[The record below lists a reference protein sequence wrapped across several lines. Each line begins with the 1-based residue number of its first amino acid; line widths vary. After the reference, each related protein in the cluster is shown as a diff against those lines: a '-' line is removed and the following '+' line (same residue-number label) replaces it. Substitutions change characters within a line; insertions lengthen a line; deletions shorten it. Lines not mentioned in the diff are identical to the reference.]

1 MKRLDDIPG
10 WRSSLR
16 VKICRHDAMMMS
28 AISWYYSPCDGD
40 HKRARQMT
48 PPNEQ
53 GVRWSHPLRPQGRLA
68 VEHDLEEPAISELN
82 DSELDNVSSV
92 FIVIGQTK
100 SYVSYR
106 QRIRFDGTE
115 APACTQAK

>member
-1 MKRLDDIPG
+1 
-10 WRSSLR
+10 
-16 VKICRHDAMMMS
+16 
-28 AISWYYSPCDGD
+28 
-40 HKRARQMT
+40 
-48 PPNEQ
+48 
-53 GVRWSHPLRPQGRLA
+53 

-106 QRIRFDGTE
+106 QRIRSNATE
-115 APACTQAK
+115 VPACTQAKF